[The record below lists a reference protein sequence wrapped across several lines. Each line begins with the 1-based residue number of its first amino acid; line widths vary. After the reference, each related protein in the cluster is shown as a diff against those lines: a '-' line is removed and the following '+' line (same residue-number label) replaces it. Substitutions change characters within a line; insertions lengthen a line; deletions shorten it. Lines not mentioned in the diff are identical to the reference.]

1 MVRDDPRGHL
11 RLPQAPEGGSAFV
24 APYRRQPFKQRDCLG
39 TDDKRG
45 DISFQ
50 FPRRHRTVFR
60 LKALQ
65 ESQKLIDLF
74 VRMAHAAKV

>member
-1 MVRDDPRGHL
+1 MGSLPSALSRVLPR
-11 RLPQAPEGGSAFV
+11 
-24 APYRRQPFKQRDCLG
+24 YRRQPFKQRDRLG

-45 DISFQ
+45 DKSFQ
-50 FPRRHRTVFR
+50 FPKRHRTVFR

-65 ESQKLIDLF
+65 EVQKLFDLF